1 MSVPRLSETFYAS
14 ADQFAQQPVQQ
25 PSASLDQQATK
36 VIGNCGAELKEPIEP
51 SHHPRTS
58 PNQGI
63 KSTRFEKTA
72 SRNPISPT
80 VPLPTND
87 RVLQTQK
94 IGQSHSQQLRTRKQ
108 QETTMSTNGVFLS
121 LAPATSA
128 SYPRAPVSRPQV
140 PGQEAPVSH
149 RRTSSSASSTS
160 ASTTRHRILKLGP
173 VHWGE
178 HQDDHKEDF
187 HEPTA
192 VV

>member
-1 MSVPRLSETFYAS
+1 MSRAPLR
-14 ADQFAQQPVQQ
+14 
-25 PSASLDQQATK
+25 
-36 VIGNCGAELKEPIEP
+36 
-51 SHHPRTS
+51 H
-58 PNQGI
+58 I

-72 SRNPISPT
+72 SRKPISPT

-87 RVLQTQK
+87 CVLQTQK
-94 IGQSHSQQLRTRKQ
+94 IGQSHSQQLKNKKQ
-108 QETTMSTNGVFLS
+108 QKTTMSTNGVFLS

-149 RRTSSSASSTS
+149 RRTSSSASSAS